1 MIELQEI
8 DVTFD
13 GKKVIEDLSLS
24 VAEGEFFT
32 LLGPSGC
39 GKTTLLRTVS
49 GFVGPS
55 AGSVHINGRNVSA
68 FPPEDR
74 GIGVVF
80 QNYALFPHM
89 SVYDNVAY
97 GLRTAGASRTR
108 IRDEVPRALERIGVA
123 DHAHKKPAELSG
135 GQQQRVAIARALI
148 LGTKVLLF
156 DEPLSNLDAKLR
168 EAMRDEIRDIQTRLG
183 LTVIYVTHDQHEAL
197 AISDRIAVMN
207 AGKIRQIGS
216 PRSLYNAP
224 ADRFVCT
231 FIGETSRLPSQLLP
245 HHPGSERETYVR
257 PEHLRIGAAEQDD
270 DLGFEASLQRVTFQG
285 ARQRLQLG
293 LGDARLIAEAPA
305 DFDPGV
311 PGAVIAL
318 HVRRSDLLVFE
329 KAPA

>member
-13 GKKVIEDLSLS
+13 GKRVIEKLSLS
-24 VAEGEFFT
+24 VSDGEFFT

-49 GFVGPS
+49 GFVNPS
-55 AGSVHINGRNVSA
+55 AGRVYINGQDVSA
-68 FPPEDR
+68 RPPEDR

-97 GLRTAGASRTR
+97 GLRTAGASRAR

-123 DHAHKKPAELSG
+123 DHARKKPAELSG

-168 EAMRDEIRDIQTRLG
+168 EVMRDEIRDIQTRLG
-183 LTVIYVTHDQHEAL
+183 LTVIYVTHDQQEAL

-216 PRSLYNAP
+216 PRALYTAP
-224 ADRFVCT
+224 ADRFACT
-231 FIGETSRLPSQLLP
+231 FIGETSRLPSHLLP
-245 HHPGSERETYVR
+245 GHADVKKEAYVR
-257 PEHLRIGAAEQDD
+257 PEHIRIGAAEKND
-270 DLGFEASLQRVTFQG
+270 DLGFETSLERVTFLG
-285 ARQRLQLG
+285 ARQRLQLRHG
-293 LGDARLIAEAPA
+293 NARLIAEAPS
-305 DFDPGV
+305 DFIAGAPD
-311 PGAVIAL
+311 AVIAV
-318 HVRRSDLLVFE
+318 HVRRSDLLLFDE
-329 KAPA
+329 ASA